1 MSTQLT
7 LFENPEE
14 RENREKL
21 ERRAEIFAGN
31 PYGDKAPIISNA
43 MSLDPK
49 LWVNSK
55 MASVEDFLEHG
66 PFVIL
71 QEGKD
76 SDFDVRARECGQYV
90 STPMLDVVLKSYLVS
105 PPTYNSMSIMFD
117 PVSSC
122 IILYHPIFS
131 SYIYI

>member
-1 MSTQLT
+1 
-7 LFENPEE
+7 
-14 RENREKL
+14 
-21 ERRAEIFAGN
+21 
-31 PYGDKAPIISNA
+31 
-43 MSLDPK
+43 
-49 LWVNSK
+49 
-55 MASVEDFLEHG
+55 
-66 PFVIL
+66 L

-122 IILYHPIFS
+122 IILYHPVFS
-131 SYIYI
+131 SYIYIRNSSFFVISGTSRCDKVQKCDSIQKGFA